1 MQRLRRDLEEST
13 VQSEALAASLRKRHG
28 DTVAELTE
36 QCESLQRTRAK
47 LEKEK
52 QNLRMEVDE
61 LAASLDSVQKVKVS
75 ASGPRFSCSPRNS
88 EHNAPEHNVLLC
100 LDLAADVL
108 REPGEEAGGAAVG
121 RQQERR

>member
-52 QNLRMEVDE
+52 QNLRLEVDE

-75 ASGPRFSCSPRNS
+75 ASGPRFSCSP
-88 EHNAPEHNVLLC
+88 PEL
-100 LDLAADVL
+100 
-108 REPGEEAGGAAVG
+108 
-121 RQQERR
+121 